1 MLGSGMHVISLASR
15 VGPGSVQLHPG
26 AACCTAAPLPLSDS
40 KLDPLPQLPLLT
52 CLPFPEQAVT
62 RPTPF
67 AAGQPE
73 EKALRVGSGSASSD
87 ADEEMA
93 EPSDAAAASA
103 DEEQQRELEEHL
115 RARQEREEAYERALE
130 QRRQELAAL
139 QAAAEA
145 ATAGAVAA
153 VAAAVAAGLPA
164 GAAGTAGG
172 EEDEEQSELQSVGSG
187 TSESK
192 QPGTPDHDEDLGATG
207 TASATPA
214 VEGIAAGGPTAGSS
228 SDGSGSSPEPE
239 AVLAQAAGAPL
250 APAAAAAAS
259 TSLLSSGLSALA
271 AQQAQQAP
279 LQPQAQQGL
288 LSGTFAGLGPLGL
301 LQQQQQQVAA
311 AALDISRGAA
321 HGLLG
326 STNGSLFGSPAMA
339 AGLASLPGTAASL
352 GGSVDGSLSSS
363 LAGSPFPGA
372 SLGAGSPSA
381 ARPLSAASGLTSM
394 SPPGSLAPFPS
405 PSSAPARP
413 AGLPPLPGSRSASFG
428 ASLAAGAGQAAA
440 AKAAAAA
447 AAAVSAADSDQMLS
461 MRLQD
466 ALFVGSP
473 AMASPGPS
481 AHARRAASPQ
491 AISGH
496 RHPLFAGLARE
507 GGQLGAGG
515 EADDDADSIH
525 LLSSSLSCLDD
536 DAGDGRGLLA
546 RTMSANGSLHGGF
559 LAGGEARQRQE
570 AAAAAAAESLMAG
583 LRQQGLLSRD
593 VSDPALLAQ
602 LSGAAATSLGSP
614 GGGSEGSVGSA
625 AQRGSKDL
633 NSDEVR
639 QQYLLYIEATNCH
652 LLASAC
658 FAVSGP
664 VGAMASADG
673 IRLHRQPL
681 LWPPHGCRQLG
692 PLQPS

>member
-1 MLGSGMHVISLASR
+1 M
-15 VGPGSVQLHPG
+15 QLRPG

-40 KLDPLPQLPLLT
+40 KLDPLPQLPLPT

-62 RPTPF
+62 RSTPF

-87 ADEEMA
+87 ADEEMVESSDA
-93 EPSDAAAASA
+93 AVAADAAAALA

-145 ATAGAVAA
+145 ATAGGVAS
-153 VAAAVAAGLPA
+153 VAAAVAGLPA
-164 GAAGTAGG
+164 VAAGTAGG

-192 QPGTPDHDEDLGATG
+192 QPGTPDHGEDLGATG

-214 VEGIAAGGPTAGSS
+214 VEGMAAGGPAAGSG

-239 AVLAQAAGAPL
+239 AALAQAAGVPL

-271 AQQAQQAP
+271 AQQAQRAP

-301 LQQQQQQVAA
+301 LQQQQQQAAAAA
-311 AALDISRGAA
+311 AALDISRPPSGAA

-326 STNGSLFGSPAMA
+326 TTSGSLFGSPAMA
-339 AGLASLPGTAASL
+339 AGLAGLPGTAASL

-381 ARPLSAASGLTSM
+381 ARPLSAAAGLTSM

-413 AGLPPLPGSRSASFG
+413 PGLPPLPGSRSASFG
-428 ASLAAGAGQAAA
+428 ASLAGGVGQPAAA
-440 AKAAAAA
+440 AAAAA

-496 RHPLFAGLARE
+496 RHPLFAGLARD
-507 GGQLGAGG
+507 GGQLSAGG

-536 DAGDGRGLLA
+536 DAGDGRGLVA
-546 RTMSANGSLHGGF
+546 RTMSGNGSLHGGF

-633 NSDEVR
+633 NSDEVSLNRSCRPR
-639 QQYLLYIEATNCH
+639 QRLC
-652 LLASAC
+652 
-658 FAVSGP
+658 VSGLGYSR
-664 VGAMASADG
+664 GALEGSCAAV
-673 IRLHRQPL
+673 PA
-681 LWPPHGCRQLG
+681 W
-692 PLQPS
+692 